1 MKKNGY
7 SGKSANQTKKN
18 HIALMNLINFKK
30 LFNDW
35 KEVVVEKQNEFDD
48 IGHTAKFP
56 ALYLFGSTIFGK
68 TYFINFINSNV
79 SKASR

>member
-30 LFNDW
+30 PFNDW
-35 KEVVVEKQNEFDD
+35 KEVVVEQ
-48 IGHTAKFP
+48 
-56 ALYLFGSTIFGK
+56 
-68 TYFINFINSNV
+68 
-79 SKASR
+79 